1 MNLNHKAMA
10 LLIIMHPW
18 SSFAECVADI
28 HIEQLDHHYKRGL
41 ITVLERGNPNPLINS
56 AEVQANQ
63 SITTTIPDQLLK
75 TIDVVIHNTGSDT
88 DSELTFLYVWP
99 CDQTSTVL
107 HKLKNSTGSA
117 SEVRSLWNSDSMN
130 NPEDV
135 NAAALS
141 FAKALSSALERHH
154 VRPNGQ
160 HQYDLISTYM
170 VLKSFEQYAEMSKT
184 PLALS
189 QQLRMFANK
198 LLRQLDNRAISRH
211 NLSEIE
217 EQGKRLASRV
227 LYQKIY
233 YLKTWNQ
240 ISAFNDPLKKHQ
252 LLVHFYDSIDSES
265 DSPELLNHIGQTLE
279 SIMNLRAKALNVLQT
294 AQASA
299 NDISKAVQLDFD
311 DNRELIKEKMMESPE
326 QAEQARQELNTL
338 YLKTLKQ
345 IDALNDPLKKH
356 QLLAH
361 YSDSINSESDSA
373 EIYNHIAETPISIM
387 NQRADALNDLNTA
400 QISSN
405 EMTRA
410 VQLDLD
416 DTRKL
421 IEDMMM
427 EYPHQG
433 ERVKQEL
440 NILQYEPMID
450 RMPDRAQSDLL
461 KGELATIKSLV
472 DKKKHDQL

>member
-1 MNLNHKAMA
+1 MA
-10 LLIIMHPW
+10 LLIIMQPC
-18 SSFAECVADI
+18 SLLAECVADI
-28 HIEQLDHHYKRGL
+28 YIEQLDHHYKKGL
-41 ITVLERGNPNPLINS
+41 LTVLERGNPNPLVNS

-63 SITTTIPDQLLK
+63 SITTSVPDQLLK

-88 DSELTFLYVWP
+88 DSELTFLHVWP
-99 CDQTSTVL
+99 CDQPSKVL

-141 FAKALSSALERHH
+141 FAKALSSGLKRHH

-160 HQYDLISTYM
+160 HQYDLMSTYM

-189 QQLRMFANK
+189 QQLKMFANK
-198 LLRQLDNRAISRH
+198 LLRQLENTAISKRK
-211 NLSEIE
+211 LSEIE

-240 ISAFNDPLKKHQ
+240 ISAFNDPLRKHQ
-252 LLVHFYDSIDSES
+252 LLVHFYNSIDSES
-265 DSPELLNHIGQTLE
+265 DSPELLKHIGQTLE
-279 SIMNLRAKALNVLQT
+279 SIMNLRAKALKVLQT
-294 AQASA
+294 AQASS
-299 NDISKAVQLDFD
+299 NDIARAVQLDFD

-326 QAEQARQELNTL
+326 QGERARQELNTL
-338 YLKTLKQ
+338 YSNTWNQ

-361 YSDSINSESDSA
+361 YYDSINSESDSA
-373 EIYNHIAETPISIM
+373 EIYNHIAQTPISIM
-387 NQRADALNDLNTA
+387 NQRAAVLIDLNTA

-405 EMTRA
+405 EMARA
-410 VQLDLD
+410 VQLDFD
-416 DTRKL
+416 DNRKL
-421 IEDMMM
+421 IEEMMM

-433 ERVKQEL
+433 ERIKQEL

-450 RMPDRAQSDLL
+450 RMSDSAQGDLL
-461 KGELATIKSLV
+461 RGELATIKKSLV
-472 DKKKHDQL
+472 DKK